1 MTRTYSVTSGYEDGE
16 GLTTEAAHALYTR
29 MRRIGTVAAI
39 YEGTVAD
46 GKCVMR
52 CNGSGDRIDHDAR
65 NRFLEEVS
73 L

>member
-1 MTRTYSVTSGYEDGE
+1 MRTYSVTSGYEDGQ
-16 GLTTEAAHALYTR
+16 GLTANQAHALYAR

-46 GKCVMR
+46 GRCVAS
-52 CNGSGDRIDHDAR
+52 CNGSGDRIDHEAMD
-65 NRFLEEVS
+65 RFLEAVS